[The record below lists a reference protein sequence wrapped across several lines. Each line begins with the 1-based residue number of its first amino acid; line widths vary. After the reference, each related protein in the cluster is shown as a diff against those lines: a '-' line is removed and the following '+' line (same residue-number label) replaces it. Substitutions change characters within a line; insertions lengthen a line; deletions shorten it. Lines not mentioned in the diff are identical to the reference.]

1 MAEMKNC
8 PKCGSFN
15 EMHGKCDQCGAET
28 CLACFTKNAEN
39 QKCSS
44 CGALFSV
51 KEVGK

>member
-15 EMHGKCDQCGAET
+15 EMHGKCEQCGAET

-39 QKCSS
+39 QTCSS
-44 CGALFSV
+44 CGALFAV